1 MLQAGGVHDHPSA
14 DLSTGR
20 ILRLLA
26 IQCFLYFSRVLQEE
40 LVVSKLVEHGP
51 RTMKVR
57 AGILVFIVIGMSLI
71 GCGQQDDSVGRGQ
84 GGSSAFET
92 EDGKKKSG
100 AFKMRGINATG
111 F

>member
-1 MLQAGGVHDHPSA
+1 M
-14 DLSTGR
+14 
-20 ILRLLA
+20 
-26 IQCFLYFSRVLQEE
+26 FE
-40 LVVSKLVEHGP
+40 LVKHGP

-57 AGILVFIVIGMSLI
+57 AGILVLIVIGTSLI
-71 GCGQQDDSVGRGQ
+71 GCGQQDDSWGRGQ

-100 AFKMRGINATG
+100 AFKMRGVNATG